1 MTTFPL
7 IEHID
12 QLLPALEGREEF
24 VVAKKDG
31 YTVIDYRYVLADSFD
46 HPLRRECRGVKFNED
61 GVIIARPLHKFFNWG
76 EKPETGLQQVD
87 FSKSHVV
94 MEKMDGSMIH
104 PAWVRDELVFMTRMG
119 RTDVALEAE
128 RLFLDGNDYLRAA
141 LIESIESGFTPIFE
155 YIGPDNRIVEA
166 YDKPEL
172 VLLQA
177 RDIANGDYIGLEG
190 LQVLAIEYG
199 VRVAPVYPAFTQHDD
214 VLAIHGR
221 SEGEGVVLVFDDG
234 LFVKIKTD
242 EYRRLHRIKDDVS
255 REHDLARLIIDG
267 QIDDALPLFDDK
279 TRAQVEAFAED
290 LMKGVLKAQAR
301 LRRLVEEG
309 AQVDQKTFATVN
321 LKDQPAGMRS
331 CAFSLRKAW
340 EPYGG
345 EQGPYGTPS
354 PYSVVADF
362 LRSHT
367 KDAKAF
373 ESIRSMLGGIRFEGK
388 VARMEAG

>member
-1 MTTFPL
+1 MTVFPL
-7 IEHID
+7 VEHID

-46 HPLRRECRGVKFNED
+46 DPLRRECRGIKFDEY
-61 GVIIARPLHKFFNWG
+61 GMLLARPLHKFFNWG
-76 EKPETGLQQVD
+76 EKPETGLNRVD
-87 FSKSHVV
+87 FSEPHVV

-104 PAWVRDELVFMTRMG
+104 PAVVRDELVFMTRMG

-128 RLFLDGNDYLRAA
+128 RLFLAGNDALRHA
-141 LIESIESGFTPIFE
+141 LTSSLVSGFTPIFE
-155 YIGPDNRIVEA
+155 YVGLDNRIVEA
-166 YDKPEL
+166 YAEPEL

-177 RDIANGDYIGLEG
+177 RDHFNGRYMKLSGLEY
-190 LQVLAIEYG
+190 LAKEYG
-199 VRVAPVYPAFTQHDD
+199 VRVAPTYPAFTKHED
-214 VLAIHGR
+214 VLAVHGR

-279 TRAQVEAFAED
+279 TRQQVDNFAED
-290 LMKGVLKAQAR
+290 LMRGVIVAQGR
-301 LRRLVEEG
+301 LRKLVDAG
-309 AQVDQKTFATVN
+309 AEVDQKTFATVT
-321 LKDQPAGMRS
+321 LKDQPAGLRS
-331 CAFSLRKAW
+331 CAFSLRKSRESADPLT
-340 EPYGG
+340 PY
-345 EQGPYGTPS
+345 QVIT
-354 PYSVVADF
+354 DF
-362 LRSHT
+362 VRSHT

-373 ESIRSMLGGIRFEGK
+373 DSIRAMLGDVRFVGK